1 MGNKIQICTCKK
13 IFFFFELK
21 NIKKEIYFDFQFLKF
36 LTYHPFFFYDN
47 KEIAEGMVYLHGLNP
62 RIIHRDLKS
71 DNVLLSKDMTCKI
84 SDFGITKM
92 KARHYKIEP
101 KILKEE
107 YGIDLEEEQKK
118 RGFLSTYV
126 MPEQKVIG

>member
-1 MGNKIQICTCKK
+1 
-13 IFFFFELK
+13 
-21 NIKKEIYFDFQFLKF
+21 
-36 LTYHPFFFYDN
+36 
-47 KEIAEGMVYLHGLNP
+47 MVYLHGLNP